1 MFQALLIL
9 LAAATPGVA
18 GNNPKQSPPPAEKN
32 HFESVKQIC
41 EALPSTPEHSVN
53 DVALQVASEESNKW
67 LQKNAV
73 GAAVQVAGTV
83 FSSLRRQ
90 TGPAVFNP
98 KQRDAHPQ
106 IFLHLGLQPH
116 AARWRGF
123 TLHVTYDAIFPSDS
137 LKSLSRVDKGDRAAV
152 KGTVAAM
159 SISWGKNEKAE
170 FRVTLRDCVLVK
182 AEKPPP
188 VKIETAIPT
197 KSTPPLT
204 EMRKWTKGSG
214 YTFRGQLLGLY
225 NEKVYFL
232 TETARL
238 QLVPMKTL
246 GADDQKRVRDAVVRE
261 MKKEQGREAV
271 SGCTDPFTD

>member
-9 LAAATPGVA
+9 LAAATPGAA
-18 GNNPKQSPPPAEKN
+18 GDNAKQSPQPAEKN

-41 EALPSTPEHSVN
+41 EALPSTPNHSLN
-53 DVALQVASEESNKW
+53 DVALQVACEEANKW

-83 FSSLRRQ
+83 SSLRRQ
-90 TGPAVFNP
+90 SGPTVFNP
-98 KQRDAHPQ
+98 KQRDNRPQ

-116 AARWRGF
+116 AARWHGF
-123 TLHVTYDAIFPSDS
+123 TLHVTYDAVFPADS
-137 LKSLSRVDKGDRAAV
+137 LKSLSHVEKGDRAAV
-152 KGTVAAM
+152 KGTVALM
-159 SISWGKNEKAE
+159 TISWAKNEKAE
-170 FRVTLRDCVLVK
+170 LRVTLRDCALVK
-182 AEKPPP
+182 AEKPSS

-204 EMRKWTKGSG
+204 DMRKWTKSSG

-225 NEKVYFL
+225 NEKAYFL
-232 TETARL
+232 TETSRL

-246 GADDQKRVRDAVVRE
+246 GGDDQKRVRDAVVRE

-271 SGCTDPFTD
+271 SGRTDPFTD